1 MMYQKKAADL
11 HRQPFV
17 RPNPNPERSKHPF
30 LRRLYTLLDRYVHD
44 ATSNVDWLAAQLG
57 ISRKTLYR
65 QVLRLTNYS
74 PTDLIRQH
82 RLGQAVVL
90 LQEGHSVTDAAEA
103 MGFCS
108 ASHFATVF
116 KKQYGQTPTEFLT
129 TPEWPINE

>member
-1 MMYQKKAADL
+1 MTYQKKAADL
-11 HRQPFV
+11 HRQPIF
-17 RPNPNPERSKHPF
+17 RPAPNHERSKHPF
-30 LRRLYTLLDRYVHD
+30 LRRLYTLLDGYVHD

-74 PTDLIRQH
+74 PTDLIPQH

-90 LQEGHSVTDAAEA
+90 LQEGHSVTDTAEA
-103 MGFCS
+103 IGFCS

-116 KKQYGQTPTEFLT
+116 KKQYGQTPTEFTNQPL
-129 TPEWPINE
+129 

>member
-1 MMYQKKAADL
+1 MTYQKKAADL
-11 HRQPFV
+11 HQQPIA
-17 RPNPNPERSKHPF
+17 RPTTNPSQSRHPF
-30 LRRLYTLLDRYVHD
+30 LRRLYTLLDGYVHD

-90 LQEGHSVTDAAEA
+90 LQEGHSVTDTAETV
-103 MGFCS
+103 GFRS

-116 KKQYGQTPTEFLT
+116 KKQYGQTPTEFTNQPL
-129 TPEWPINE
+129 